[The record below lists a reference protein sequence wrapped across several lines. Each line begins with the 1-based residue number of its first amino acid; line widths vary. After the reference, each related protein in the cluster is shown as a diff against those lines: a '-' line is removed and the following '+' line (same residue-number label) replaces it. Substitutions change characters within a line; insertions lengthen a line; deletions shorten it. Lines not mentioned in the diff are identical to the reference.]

1 MANLSNQP
9 HLSVVIPTLGRPI
22 LVQTLQS
29 LVRCTG
35 FEELEVLVCGRLH
48 DKEVHAA
55 VTQLASLHPNIRH
68 LEVSFPVGDSSEKKN
83 AGWRGARSDLVAFL
97 DDDVVVARDWPL
109 RMREPFAKA
118 DTAVVSGPSLVP
130 PEVGLF
136 ARLAGLALA
145 SPAAG
150 YVAAR
155 YRVAGSAPVAI
166 GWSKIIGCNM
176 CYRRNVLETLG
187 GFDPAFWPGEEMI
200 AAFRVQQGGS
210 RLLFYAAAWVYH
222 YPRQSFRRFW
232 RQIHGY
238 GATRVRLC
246 RGGVEIEPTTFV
258 PAPVGAVSGRLG
270 QREPVLHLGLLAADP
285 GPVSVRRG
293 GRRHHADH
301 GSGVATA
308 KRSVAAAGHP
318 GYAFELRSGL
328 LERVPAAG
336 QGPERAAGRG
346 QLVG

>member
-258 PAPVGAVSGRLG
+258 PALWVLSLVALGSASLFSTWACWLLILDLSLYAAVVAAITLIMVRESRRLSDLLLLLVIPVMHLSYGLGCWSEFLRPDKDLSERPVGAS
-270 QREPVLHLGLLAADP
+270 
-285 GPVSVRRG
+285 
-293 GRRHHADH
+293 
-301 GSGVATA
+301 
-308 KRSVAAAGHP
+308 
-318 GYAFELRSGL
+318 
-328 LERVPAAG
+328 
-336 QGPERAAGRG
+336 
-346 QLVG
+346 